1 MSTDDERP
9 GAGAVLPVPDRQPP
23 RRPGPDRPVQL
34 GLRAPPRRRPGVP
47 HRGHRRRARQ
57 RGVLPAPARHDAL
70 ARLRLGR
77 GPRGRRPLRPLPPVR
92 APRHLRRRARP
103 PARGGLHLRLL
114 LHQRRGRR
122 AAQGR
127 GLEAAGVR
135 RVLPRA
141 DRRAGRG
148 VPGRGPPAGQPLP
161 DARRRAHLG
170 RPGARRHHVPD
181 RARARLR
188 GGAGQRPAA
197 VHAGQ
202 PRRRRDDA
210 HHPRAARRG
219 PAVLDAAPA
228 RAVHR
233 ADRARHRRGDAAV
246 RPPAVRDGRGQ
257 QEAVE
262 ARPAGQPAQLP
273 RGRLPAGGPAQL
285 PGPAGMGDLGRPRHL
300 LDRGDGR
307 GVRDRRRE
315 PQPGALRHEEGRGHQ
330 RRAHAAAV
338 GRGDRAPL
346 GPVPRRRRPRRRPAD
361 RRAAGRAGRR
371 DAAGRRADQ
380 QAHRVRGDAGLPAR
394 RRGGLRA

>member
-1 MSTDDERP
+1 MSDSKVRVRFCPSPTGNP
-9 GAGAVLPVPDRQPP
+9 HV
-23 RRPGPDRPVQL
+23 
-34 GLRAPPRRRPGVP
+34 GL
-47 HRGHRRRARQ
+47 ARTALYNW
-57 RGVLPAPARHDAL
+57 VFARHHGGDLVFRIEDTDAARDSEESYQLLLDTMRWLGFDWDEGPEVGGPYGPYRQSERHDIYLDVL
-70 ARLRLGR
+70 ARLREAG
-77 GPRGRRPLRPLPPVR
+77 V
-92 APRHLRRRARP
+92 
-103 PARGGLHLRLL
+103 HLRLL

-148 VPGRGPPAGQPLP
+148 VPRRGPPAGQPLP

-210 HHPRAARRG
+210 HHPRAARGG

-285 PGPAGMGDLGRPRHL
+285 PGPAGVGDLRETATSSRS
-300 LDRGDGR
+300 
-307 GVRDRRRE
+307 RRWS
-315 PQPGALRHEEGRGHQ
+315 
-330 RRAHAAAV
+330 RRSRSAT
-338 GRGDRAPL
+338 
-346 GPVPRRRRPRRRPAD
+346 
-361 RRAAGRAGRR
+361 
-371 DAAGRRADQ
+371 
-380 QAHRVRGDAGLPAR
+380 
-394 RRGGLRA
+394 